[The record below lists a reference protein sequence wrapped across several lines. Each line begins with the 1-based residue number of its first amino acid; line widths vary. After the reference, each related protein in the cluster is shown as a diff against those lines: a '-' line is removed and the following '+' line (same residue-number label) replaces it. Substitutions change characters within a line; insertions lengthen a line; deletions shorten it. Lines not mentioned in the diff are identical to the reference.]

1 MTASPNLIGGM
12 NDNILPILQ
21 GIICAT
27 NDADRALVLLVCPI
41 RIMIQYQPFLERTCS
56 EQGFEA
62 GCEYLTCFYAAMNQ
76 TRRNG
81 EMVNSALDQA
91 RQTLLLLLTQND
103 GGDA

>member
-1 MTASPNLIGGM
+1 MIASPTLVGGM

-21 GIICAT
+21 AMISGVT
-27 NDADRALVLLVCPI
+27 DADRALVLLVCPI
-41 RIMIQYQPFLERTCS
+41 RIMIQYQPFLERSCS
-56 EQGFEA
+56 EYGFEA

-81 EMVNSALDQA
+81 ELVNLALDQA
-91 RQTLLLLLTQND
+91 RQTLLLLTQND

>member
-1 MTASPNLIGGM
+1 MIASPKLICGM

-21 GIICAT
+21 VMISAA

-56 EQGFEA
+56 DHCFEA
-62 GCEYLTCFYAAMNQ
+62 GSEYLTCFYAAMNQ

-81 EMVNSALDQA
+81 ELVNLALNQA
-91 RQTLLLLLTQND
+91 RQTLLLLTQND

>member
-1 MTASPNLIGGM
+1 MTASPNFIGGM

-21 GIICAT
+21 AMIGAA

-41 RIMIQYQPFLERTCS
+41 RIMIQYQPFLERSCS
-56 EQGFEA
+56 ERGFEA
-62 GCEYLTCFYAAMNQ
+62 GSEYLTCFYAAMNQ

-81 EMVNSALDQA
+81 ELFNLALDQA
-91 RQTLLLLLTQND
+91 RQTLLLLTQNT